1 MAMEQAPAID
11 KSATAVLLMDF
22 QNGIVGFAPEKDRAQ
37 LMDNAAAVLAG
48 ARKAG
53 LPVFFIVVR
62 FKEGHPEIS
71 ERNKSF
77 SLLKKAGRLVE
88 GTPAAEV
95 DARVAPAAGE
105 LVVTKVRVGAF
116 STTPLETLLRARGV
130 NSLVLLGIATSGV
143 VLSTVRWAADMDY
156 ALTVISDACADANP
170 EVHRVLTENVFPM
183 QANVVTTK
191 AFLAAVAA

>member
-1 MAMEQAPAID
+1 MEQAPAID